1 MGFLRLGNSAREF
14 LGVNFSSRDFI
25 SALISAPLR
34 SPSSY
39 WLWSTQRPSPLPLPG
54 WWWAIILWCG
64 YSITF
69 QPSTS
74 FGWKQQESV
83 PFFPRSHHDSAQA
96 YFPTFRMRFQIP
108 NMPQLHFWC
117 VHYNVWFLVIT
128 HNICSSCFNDAL
140 IQTFSF
146 CERGS
151 RKDFFPSC
159 NKLLNWVH
167 KKCFPNYKKND
178 ADHKKP
184 IPHHLGRY
192 LLNNDT
198 FVRDGAVTVD
208 IEQTWAEFF
217 AVRPVADFVSL

>member
-1 MGFLRLGNSAREF
+1 MKHPTPLPTPPPWLMVSYYFVVWILN
-14 LGVNFSSRDFI
+14 NFS
-25 SALISAPLR
+25 
-34 SPSSY
+34 
-39 WLWSTQRPSPLPLPG
+39 
-54 WWWAIILWCG
+54 
-64 YSITF
+64 TF
-69 QPSTS
+69 YV
-74 FGWKQQESV
+74 SV

-184 IPHHLGRY
+184 IPHDLGRY

>member
-1 MGFLRLGNSAREF
+1 MFWGRKPQNNLKIGVAVHCNTARVCGLVVVEYQMRKSSDGTINKQPQTFNFLCFFLVILFNPLWGFLRLGNSAREF

-64 YSITF
+64 DSITF

-96 YFPTFRMRFQIP
+96 YFATFRMRF
-108 NMPQLHFWC
+108 
-117 VHYNVWFLVIT
+117 
-128 HNICSSCFNDAL
+128 SDS
-140 IQTFSF
+140 
-146 CERGS
+146 
-151 RKDFFPSC
+151 
-159 NKLLNWVH
+159 
-167 KKCFPNYKKND
+167 
-178 ADHKKP
+178 
-184 IPHHLGRY
+184 
-192 LLNNDT
+192 
-198 FVRDGAVTVD
+198 
-208 IEQTWAEFF
+208 
-217 AVRPVADFVSL
+217 